1 MKKFLTASEIGKLE
15 NVSAMTAIRWTQKGY
30 FPNARKVG
38 RTYRIPLSDYHK
50 WRESTKLNSE
60 KEQRT
65 NERTFGQ
72 TPAKT

>member
-1 MKKFLTASEIGKLE
+1 MKKFLTASELGKLE

-50 WRESTKLNSE
+50 WRESTKLNSTKLNNE
-60 KEQRT
+60 KE
-65 NERTFGQ
+65 
-72 TPAKT
+72 